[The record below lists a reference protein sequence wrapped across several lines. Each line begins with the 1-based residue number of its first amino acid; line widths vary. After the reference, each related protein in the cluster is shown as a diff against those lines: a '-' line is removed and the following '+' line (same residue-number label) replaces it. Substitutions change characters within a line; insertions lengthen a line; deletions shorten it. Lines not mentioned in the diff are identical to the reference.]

1 MTVRIFLDT
10 EWADEDGRELVSL
23 ALVSED
29 AERVFYAER
38 KPLPGWPTDWVSWVV
53 YPRLC
58 GGSCALAD
66 KLFTARLRS
75 FLRSVPSPVVCFDA
89 DNDLA
94 LLELAL
100 AEFGKPGC
108 AIDEPVIFGIKKLTG
123 RSYEDAIEGVFRK
136 FPQAMKGRHNAL
148 VDAFAMRQAFAGPDA
163 NANPIQETT

>member
-1 MTVRIFLDT
+1 MRLFLDT

-29 AERVFYAER
+29 ARHVFYAER

-66 KLFTARLRS
+66 NLFTARLRA

-100 AEFGKPGC
+100 AEFGKPGR
-108 AIDEPVIFGIKKLTG
+108 AIDEPVCFGIKKLTG
-123 RSYEDAIEGVFRK
+123 RSYEDAIEAVFRK
-136 FPQAMKGRHNAL
+136 FPQALKGRHNAL
-148 VDAFAMRQAFAGPDA
+148 VDAFAMRQACEGPGA